1 MKCPVCASPDSR
13 VLDSRPSQEGNSI
26 KRRRECPTCGK
37 RFTTYEVIDT
47 VPITV
52 IKRGGEKEFFDKHKL
67 KLGIERACQK
77 RPVDPEAVASDVESE
92 LQNSIATEIT
102 STDIGEM
109 VLARL
114 REIDIVSYIRF
125 ASVYREFVDIDSFMA
140 EIKKLNRGKRRKPK
154 DTSGEGGND

>member
-1 MKCPVCASPDSR
+1 
-13 VLDSRPSQEGNSI
+13 
-26 KRRRECPTCGK
+26 
-37 RFTTYEVIDT
+37 
-47 VPITV
+47 
-52 IKRGGEKEFFDKHKL
+52 
-67 KLGIERACQK
+67 
-77 RPVDPEAVASDVESE
+77 
-92 LQNSIATEIT
+92 
-102 STDIGEM
+102 M